1 MRVPWLIVLAAA
13 LSSSP
18 ALAGGDD
25 AKGGAPKGGSAG
37 GGKTPGKEP
46 EKEKDW
52 SDHKGDIPFIV
63 GRERGM
69 KEVAFTGK
77 PILFF
82 YTATW

>member
-1 MRVPWLIVLAAA
+1 MRVFWLFALAAA

-18 ALAGGDD
+18 ALAGGDE
-25 AKGGAPKGGSAG
+25 PKGGSKG
-37 GGKTPGKEP
+37 GAATPAAGKTP
-46 EKEKDW
+46 EKDW

-77 PILFF
+77 PVLFF